1 MIQYILAAGRQYG
14 HACRVDQASMDTR
27 KNHYYYYMTTLIYNN
42 KVDVFIMMMMF
53 MYTNC
58 IRDGKRNVSIQ
69 EERERER
76 EKKREIVIDQENKR

>member
-58 IRDGKRNVSIQ
+58 IRDGKRNVS
-69 EERERER
+69 RKKERER
-76 EKKREIVIDQENKR
+76 EKAREILIDQENKR

>member
-53 MYTNC
+53 MYTKYT
-58 IRDGKRNVSIQ
+58 GGVKRNVYVS
-69 EERERER
+69 E
-76 EKKREIVIDQENKR
+76 

>member
-58 IRDGKRNVSIQ
+58 IRDGKRNVSK
-69 EERERER
+69 
-76 EKKREIVIDQENKR
+76 EKESEKAREIVIDQENKR